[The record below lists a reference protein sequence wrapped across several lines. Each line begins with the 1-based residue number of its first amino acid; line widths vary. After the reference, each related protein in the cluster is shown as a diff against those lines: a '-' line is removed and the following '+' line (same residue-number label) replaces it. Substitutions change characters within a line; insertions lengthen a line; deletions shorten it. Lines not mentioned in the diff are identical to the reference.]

1 MQPFHIFLDI
11 LGELKDEPDLQVW
24 QQTLQNWA
32 SKQATTQPLLA
43 QQATTQPLLA
53 EVVYVLDAR
62 FPRRYCCLLLLC
74 EKPVDSILERWH
86 AALSQQMRQTMNLI
100 QALCQAVTDSD
111 RTTTSRDSYD
121 KAFAVS
127 NVAFHHSSFPY
138 PIFSLKMGADQRSF
152 WRATRC
158 SPCRRAPFPNPTGFS
173 GFRG

>member
-86 AALSQQMRQTMNLI
+86 AALSQQMKPH
-100 QALCQAVTDSD
+100 SGP
-111 RTTTSRDSYD
+111 
-121 KAFAVS
+121 VS
-127 NVAFHHSSFPY
+127 GRH
-138 PIFSLKMGADQRSF
+138 
-152 WRATRC
+152 
-158 SPCRRAPFPNPTGFS
+158 
-173 GFRG
+173 